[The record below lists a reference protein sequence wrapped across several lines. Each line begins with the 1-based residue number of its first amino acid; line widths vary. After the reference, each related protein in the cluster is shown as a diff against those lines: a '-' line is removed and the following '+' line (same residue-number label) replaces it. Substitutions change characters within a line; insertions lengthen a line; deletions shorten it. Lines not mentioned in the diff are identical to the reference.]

1 MALLHGEISV
11 NPRFDFNL
19 IYPQEIET
27 EEYTMATRYYE
38 YSKPGSREKYTE
50 ITEAEYLIAKE
61 SPDRWF
67 ISFGNCVL
75 ECEAHQHK
83 KHYNEKNHSDY
94 VNKDEN
100 GKKPVTLS
108 FEQYRLETG
117 LDVTEVLEDTT
128 VNVEEECCEKYQY
141 ELLYAA
147 LAQLDQD
154 ELELVNLLYW
164 DVLSQRKVGE
174 CNGETQ
180 QSVSKKNKEV
190 LDKLTNLMSFKK

>member
-1 MALLHGEISV
+1 
-11 NPRFDFNL
+11 
-19 IYPQEIET
+19 
-27 EEYTMATRYYE
+27 MATRYYE

-75 ECEAHQHK
+75 ECEADQHK

-147 LAQLDQD
+147 LAQLDED
-154 ELELVNLLYW
+154 ERKIIVELFWNEKTQTALA
-164 DVLSQRKVGE
+164 KI
-174 CNGETQ
+174 NGI
-180 QSVSKKNKEV
+180 SKQTLNEKHKRILAKMLKMMEGKNKS
-190 LDKLTNLMSFKK
+190 LTKPIFIARDK

>member
-1 MALLHGEISV
+1 
-11 NPRFDFNL
+11 
-19 IYPQEIET
+19 
-27 EEYTMATRYYE
+27 MATRYYE

-83 KHYNEKNHSDY
+83 KHYNEKNHADY
-94 VNKDEN
+94 ISKDKS
-100 GKKPVTLS
+100 GKKVVTLF
-108 FEQYRLETG
+108 FEEYRLETG
-117 LDVTEVLEDTT
+117 LDVTEVLEDIT
-128 VNVEEECCEKYQY
+128 VNVEDECCEKYQY

-154 ELELVNLLYW
+154 ELDLLKLLYW
-164 DVLSQRKVGE
+164 DELAQREAGE
-174 CNGETQ
+174 YCGETQ
-180 QSVSKKNKEV
+180 QSISKKNKEI
-190 LDKLTNLMSFKK
+190 LDKLTKLMSLKK

>member
-1 MALLHGEISV
+1 M
-11 NPRFDFNL
+11 
-19 IYPQEIET
+19 T
-27 EEYTMATRYYE
+27 TRYYE

-83 KHYNEKNHSDY
+83 KHYNEKNHADY
-94 VNKDEN
+94 VSKDKS
-100 GKKPVTLS
+100 GKKVVTLF
-108 FEQYRLETG
+108 FEEYRLETG
-117 LDVTEVLEDTT
+117 LDVTEVLEDIT
-128 VNVEEECCEKYQY
+128 VNVEDECCEKYQY

-154 ELELVNLLYW
+154 ELDLLKLLYW
-164 DVLSQRKVGE
+164 DELAQREAGE
-174 CNGETQ
+174 YCGETQ
-180 QSVSKKNKEV
+180 QSISKKNKEI
-190 LDKLTNLMSFKK
+190 LDKLTKLMSLKK

>member
-1 MALLHGEISV
+1 MK
-11 NPRFDFNL
+11 
-19 IYPQEIET
+19 
-27 EEYTMATRYYE
+27 TRYYE

-108 FEQYRLETG
+108 FDEYKLETG
-117 LDVTEVLEDTT
+117 MDITEVIEDTT
-128 VNVEEECCEKYQY
+128 VNVEDESIKKYQY
-141 ELLYAA
+141 EILYAA
-147 LAQLDQD
+147 LAQLDED
-154 ELELVNLLYW
+154 EKEIVKSLYW
-164 DVLSQRKVGE
+164 DMLSQREAGE
-174 CNGETQ
+174 RSSETQ
-180 QSVSKKNKEV
+180 QSISKKNHGILE
-190 LDKLTNLMSFKK
+190 KLTNLMSFQK